1 MLFRFAVAVWVVG
14 AAVTYITYH
23 PASRAVAAVHPWTPG
38 SEVPII
44 SNPRPGDGNNE
55 QIIPGKARRP
65 DRIDCPTKAL

>member
-23 PASRAVAAVHPWTPG
+23 PASRAVAANHHPAPG
-38 SEVPII
+38 LGVPVP
-44 SNPRPGDGNNE
+44 SNQRPADGSNE

-65 DRIDCPTKAL
+65 DQTDCPTKAL